1 VRVPTRILSAAAIA
15 ALAGAMFFAEPV
27 SAGGPCP
34 QPSAPGA
41 DGAVKAAGP
50 KASGYAG
57 FGIYNLDGD
66 DQSIGLRTLAGRT
79 KKAFVKYRNADSV
92 PHSVRIAAGLTE
104 NVADFSVV
112 IVRSSDGKD
121 FTNRIL
127 TTGKVF
133 KNVAPGGAIELK
145 VFITKKAAA
154 PASSSLDV
162 TFHGNYNSG
171 LASCGDTVELK
182 PFPES

>member
-1 VRVPTRILSAAAIA
+1 MRIRTRILGVATIA
-15 ALAGAMFFAEPV
+15 ALAGAMFFAAPV

-50 KASGYAG
+50 KASGYSG
-57 FGIYNLDGD
+57 FGTYNLDGD
-66 DQSIGLRTLAGRT
+66 FQSIGLRTLAGRT
-79 KKAFVKYRNADSV
+79 KKAFVRYRNADSV
-92 PHSVRIAAGLTE
+92 AHSLRIAAGMTE
-104 NVADFSVV
+104 DVSQFSVQ
-112 IVRSSDGKD
+112 IVRASDGKD

-145 VFITKKAAA
+145 VFITKKASA
-154 PASSSLDV
+154 PAISSLDV
-162 TFHGNYNSG
+162 AFHGNYNSG
-171 LASCGDTVELK
+171 LASCGDTVMLK
-182 PFPES
+182 PFPEA